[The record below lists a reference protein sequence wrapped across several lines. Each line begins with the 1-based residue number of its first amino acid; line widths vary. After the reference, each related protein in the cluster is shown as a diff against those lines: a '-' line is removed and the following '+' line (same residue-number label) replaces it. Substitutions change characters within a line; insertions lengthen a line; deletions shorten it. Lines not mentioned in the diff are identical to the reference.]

1 MYVENRLY
9 ANGTSGACGMITHP
23 VLICVR
29 AGRGQSVNI
38 LRTMLIFV
46 PLAFLAV
53 FFFPNPLLVF
63 ALSCVALIPLAGLL
77 GEATEEL
84 AIHVGPKIGGLLNA
98 TLGNAAE
105 LIITIVALR
114 EGKIE
119 LVKASITGSILG
131 NLLLILGFSLL
142 LGGIRHGIQKFDRT
156 LTGVAATMMML
167 SVVGMMIPTLF
178 ELLREVQS
186 GAVDVFNTDVRD
198 PALDALSLGVA
209 AILILLYILSLIFSF
224 QQPERGIGAPTGV
237 DDPSARREYHQPKWS
252 VPVALGVLTVS
263 TIAIVFL
270 SEFLVGAVEPVV
282 EQLGVSELFLGVILI
297 PLVGNV
303 AEHIVGV
310 QVAMKNKMD
319 LSLSISLGSS
329 MQVALFVA
337 PLLVFVSLLFGNE
350 MTLYFS
356 LFEVAA
362 LTLAVL
368 CAVQVSVDGES
379 NWLEGAQLLAVYL
392 IIGLGFFY
400 VVTPGA
406 HGG

>member
-1 MYVENRLY
+1 M
-9 ANGTSGACGMITHP
+9 
-23 VLICVR
+23 
-29 AGRGQSVNI
+29 NI
-38 LRTMLIFV
+38 LRYMLIFV
-46 PLAFLAV
+46 PIAFLAEW
-53 FFFPNPLLVF
+53 FFPNPLLVF
-63 ALSCVALIPLAGLL
+63 ALSCIALIPLAGLP

-84 AIHVGPKIGGLLNA
+84 AIHVGPKVGGLLNA

-131 NLLLILGFSLL
+131 NLLLILGLSLL
-142 LGGIRHGIQKFDRT
+142 LGGLRHGIQTFDRN

-186 GAVDVFNTDVRD
+186 RKVDVFNTEVRD
-198 PALDALSLGVA
+198 PALDVLSLGVA
-209 AILILLYILSLIFSF
+209 GILIVVYVLSLIFSF
-224 QQPERGIGAPTGV
+224 QKPERGIGAPTGIG
-237 DDPSARREYHQPKWS
+237 DPSAEIEHHQAKWS
-252 VPVALGVLTVS
+252 VPLSLGILTIS
-263 TIAIVFL
+263 TVAIVFL

-329 MQVALFVA
+329 MQIALFVA
-337 PLLVFVSLLFGNE
+337 PALVFISLLFGNE

-368 CAVQVSVDGES
+368 CAAQVSVDGES
-379 NWLEGAQLLAVYL
+379 NWLEGVQLLAVYL
-392 IIGLGFFY
+392 ITGLGFFF

>member
-1 MYVENRLY
+1 MN
-9 ANGTSGACGMITHP
+9 M
-23 VLICVR
+23 
-29 AGRGQSVNI
+29 
-38 LRTMLIFV
+38 LRYMLNFV
-46 PLAFLAV
+46 PLAFLAEW
-53 FFFPNPLLVF
+53 FFPNPLLVF
-63 ALSCVALIPLAGLL
+63 ALSCIALIPLAGLL

-84 AIHVGPKIGGLLNA
+84 AIHVGPKVGGLLNA

-131 NLLLILGFSLL
+131 NLLLILGLSLL
-142 LGGIRHGIQKFDRT
+142 LGGLRHGIQTFDRN

-186 GAVDVFNTDVRD
+186 RKVDVFNTEVRD
-198 PALDALSLGVA
+198 PALDVLSLGVA
-209 AILILLYILSLIFSF
+209 GILIVVYVLSLIFSF
-224 QQPERGIGAPTGV
+224 QKPERGIGAPTGIG
-237 DDPSARREYHQPKWS
+237 DPSAEIEHHQAKWS
-252 VPVALGVLTVS
+252 VPLSLGILTIS
-263 TIAIVFL
+263 TVAIVFL

-329 MQVALFVA
+329 MQIALFVA
-337 PLLVFVSLLFGNE
+337 PALVFISLLFGNE

-368 CAVQVSVDGES
+368 CAAQVSVDGES
-379 NWLEGAQLLAVYL
+379 NWLEGVQLLAVYL
-392 IIGLGFFY
+392 ITGLGFFF

>member
-1 MYVENRLY
+1 M
-9 ANGTSGACGMITHP
+9 
-23 VLICVR
+23 
-29 AGRGQSVNI
+29 NI
-38 LRTMLIFV
+38 LRYMLIFV
-46 PLAFLAV
+46 PIAFLAEW
-53 FFFPNPLLVF
+53 FFPNPLLVF
-63 ALSCVALIPLAGLL
+63 ALSCIALIPLAGLL

-84 AIHVGPKIGGLLNA
+84 AIHVGPKVGGLLNA

-114 EGKIE
+114 EGTIE

-131 NLLLILGFSLL
+131 NLLLILGLSLL
-142 LGGIRHGIQKFDRT
+142 LGGLRHGIQTFDRN

-186 GAVDVFNTDVRD
+186 RKVDVFNTEVRD
-198 PALDALSLGVA
+198 PALDVLSLGVA
-209 AILILLYILSLIFSF
+209 GILIVVYVLSLIFSF
-224 QQPERGIGAPTGV
+224 QKPERGIGAPTGIG
-237 DDPSARREYHQPKWS
+237 DPSAEIEHHQAKWS
-252 VPVALGVLTVS
+252 VPLSLGILTIA

-329 MQVALFVA
+329 MQIALFVA
-337 PLLVFVSLLFGNE
+337 PALVFISLLFGNE

-368 CAVQVSVDGES
+368 CAAQVSVDGES
-379 NWLEGAQLLAVYL
+379 NWLEGVQLLAVYL
-392 IIGLGFFY
+392 ITGLGFFF

>member
-1 MYVENRLY
+1 M
-9 ANGTSGACGMITHP
+9 
-23 VLICVR
+23 
-29 AGRGQSVNI
+29 NI
-38 LRTMLIFV
+38 LRYMLIFV
-46 PLAFLAV
+46 PIAFLAEW
-53 FFFPNPLLVF
+53 FFPNPLLVF
-63 ALSCVALIPLAGLL
+63 ALSCIALIPLAGLL

-84 AIHVGPKIGGLLNA
+84 AIHVGPKVGGLLNA

-131 NLLLILGFSLL
+131 NLLLILGLSLL
-142 LGGIRHGIQKFDRT
+142 LGGLRHGIQTFDRN

-186 GAVDVFNTDVRD
+186 GKVDVFNTEVRD

-209 AILILLYILSLIFSF
+209 GILIVVYVLSLIFSF
-224 QQPERGIGAPTGV
+224 QKPERGIGAPTGIG
-237 DDPSARREYHQPKWS
+237 DPSAEIEHHQAKWS
-252 VPVALGVLTVS
+252 VPLSLGILTIA

-329 MQVALFVA
+329 MQIALFVA
-337 PLLVFVSLLFGNE
+337 PALVFISLLFGNE

-368 CAVQVSVDGES
+368 CAAQVSVDGES
-379 NWLEGAQLLAVYL
+379 NWLEGVQLLAVYL
-392 IIGLGFFY
+392 ITGLGFFF

>member
-1 MYVENRLY
+1 MWYDDLPT
-9 ANGTSGACGMITHP
+9 TSSAF
-23 VLICVR
+23 V
-29 AGRGQSVNI
+29 AGREVLMNI
-38 LRTMLIFV
+38 LRYMLIFV
-46 PLAFLAV
+46 PIAFLAEW
-53 FFFPNPLLVF
+53 FFPNPLLVF
-63 ALSCVALIPLAGLL
+63 ALSCIALIPLAGLP

-84 AIHVGPKIGGLLNA
+84 AIHVGPKVGGLLNA

-114 EGKIE
+114 EGTIE
-119 LVKASITGSILG
+119 LVKASITGSIPG
-131 NLLLILGFSLL
+131 NLLLILGLSLL
-142 LGGIRHGIQKFDRT
+142 LGGLRHGIQTFDRN

-186 GAVDVFNTDVRD
+186 RKVDVFNTEVRD
-198 PALDALSLGVA
+198 PALDVLSLGVA
-209 AILILLYILSLIFSF
+209 GILIVVYVLSLIFSF
-224 QQPERGIGAPTGV
+224 QKPERGIGAPTGIG
-237 DDPSARREYHQPKWS
+237 DPSAEIEHHQAKWS
-252 VPVALGVLTVS
+252 VPLSLGILTIS
-263 TIAIVFL
+263 TVAIVFL

-329 MQVALFVA
+329 MQIALFVA
-337 PLLVFVSLLFGNE
+337 PALVFISLLFGNE

-368 CAVQVSVDGES
+368 CAAQVSVDGES
-379 NWLEGAQLLAVYL
+379 NWLEGVQLLAVYL
-392 IIGLGFFY
+392 ITGLGFFF

>member
-1 MYVENRLY
+1 M
-9 ANGTSGACGMITHP
+9 
-23 VLICVR
+23 
-29 AGRGQSVNI
+29 NI
-38 LRTMLIFV
+38 LRYMLIFV
-46 PLAFLAV
+46 PLAVLAEFV
-53 FFFPNPLLVF
+53 YPDPLLVF
-63 ALSCVALIPLAGLL
+63 ALSCIALIPLAGLL

-84 AIHVGPKIGGLLNA
+84 AIHTGPKVGGLLNA

-114 EGKIE
+114 EGKFD

-131 NLLLILGFSLL
+131 NLLLILGLSLL
-142 LGGIRHGIQKFDRT
+142 LGGIRHGIQRFDRN
-156 LTGVAATMMML
+156 LAGVAATMMML
-167 SVVGMMIPTLF
+167 SVVGLMIPTLF
-178 ELLREVQS
+178 ELLREVQN
-186 GAVDVFNTDVRD
+186 GAVDVFNTNVRD
-198 PALDALSLGVA
+198 PALDALSLWVAGV
-209 AILILLYILSLIFSF
+209 LIVLYVLSLIFSF
-224 QQPERGIGAPTGV
+224 QKPERGIGAPTGV
-237 DDPSARREYHQPKWS
+237 TDPTAEIEHHTAKWS
-252 VPVALGVLTVS
+252 VPVSLGILAAA

-297 PLVGNV
+297 PIVGNV

-329 MQVALFVA
+329 MQIALFVA
-337 PLLVFVSLLFGNE
+337 PLLVFVSLLFGRE

-368 CAVQVSVDGES
+368 CATQVSLDGES
-379 NWLEGAQLLAVYL
+379 NWLEGAQLLAVYF

>member
-1 MYVENRLY
+1 M
-9 ANGTSGACGMITHP
+9 
-23 VLICVR
+23 
-29 AGRGQSVNI
+29 NI

-46 PLAFLAV
+46 PLAFLAEW
-53 FFFPNPLLVF
+53 FLPNPLLIF
-63 ALSCVALIPLAGLL
+63 ALSCIALIPLAGLL

-142 LGGIRHGIQKFDRT
+142 LGGLRYGIQRFDRN

-178 ELLREVQS
+178 ELLREVQ
-186 GAVDVFNTDVRD
+186 GEKVDVFNTDVRD

-209 AILILLYILSLIFSF
+209 GILIVVYVLSLIFSF
-224 QQPERGIGAPTGV
+224 QKPERGIGAPTGV
-237 DDPSARREYHQPKWS
+237 DDPSTVIEHHRAKWS
-252 VPVALGVLTVS
+252 VPLSLGILTIS
-263 TIAIVFL
+263 TVAIVFL

-329 MQVALFVA
+329 MQIALFVA
-337 PLLVFVSLLFGNE
+337 PALVFISLLFDKT

-362 LTLAVL
+362 MTLAVL

-379 NWLEGAQLLAVYL
+379 NWLEGVQLLAVYL
-392 IIGLGFFY
+392 ITGLGFFF
-400 VVTPGA
+400 VGTPGT